1 MAVVPFGGAGG
12 QQRQIGPAVVG
23 VSASGNKVTRTTVV
37 RSATSAKDTILA
49 WVQQTV
55 NHYNVSAILQISFIV
70 FNRTLFKQNV
80 NVTNFSTSWN
90 DGLAFC
96 ALIHNFYPEAFDFEK
111 LDARNRRYNFTLA
124 FKAAE

>member
-1 MAVVPFGGAGG
+1 MPMQPSPSLSQPPTAPGLGGG
-12 QQRQIGPAVVG
+12 
-23 VSASGNKVTRTTVV
+23 RTQPRTGIVV
-37 RSATSAKDTILA
+37 RSATSAKETILA

-55 NHYNVSAILQISFIV
+55 NHYEVRVYLYRHQMEPHNLEC
-70 FNRTLFKQNV
+70 LQNV

-96 ALIHNFYPEAFDFEK
+96 ALIHNFYPEAFDFAK
-111 LDARNRRYNFTLA
+111 LDAKNRRYNFTLA